1 MVKYAVVLIHNND
14 AQRLRSAMAVIE
26 SIRSE
31 LDTVGFS
38 TELYEIHQQPE
49 VEPIS
54 RVEFFRLTII
64 DSLVQIRYFRNYLM
78 LPYKY
83 WLPYVIGFIRSFFSL
98 FASTQKLKSKNIESI
113 ITRKHFQAWQLG
125 QKFDFLIILEDDIIQ
140 TGPLDEFVK
149 IAHQVATSDRDVPV
163 YIDLAGG
170 YPASK

>member
-98 FASTQKLKSKNIESI
+98 FASTQKLK
-113 ITRKHFQAWQLG
+113 
-125 QKFDFLIILEDDIIQ
+125 
-140 TGPLDEFVK
+140 
-149 IAHQVATSDRDVPV
+149 
-163 YIDLAGG
+163 
-170 YPASK
+170 